1 VTDWKG
7 RRTGLIRLEG
17 VTKIFPRQRVP
28 AVKNLSMEV
37 GEGEICV
44 LVGPSGCGKTT
55 TMKMVNRLIEP
66 TEGKIYVN
74 GRDVADMDPIKLRQD
89 IGYVIQEIGLF
100 PHMTIA
106 ENIAT
111 VPREKGWPEDRIQ
124 QQVDILLELVGLDP
138 EVYRHRKPADLS
150 GGQRQ
155 RVGVARALAADPPI
169 LLMDEPFGAV
179 DPITRAHLQNE
190 FLSLQKKM
198 RKTVMFVTHDIDEA
212 IKMGDR
218 IAVMRAGELVQYDT
232 PDRLLSAPADD
243 FVAALVG
250 HNRAL
255 KRLHLVKAG
264 AVARTDVAVAQATR
278 FVEEAKELLQTNNS
292 PVVVVVDGLN
302 RPKGVVQ
309 REELLR
315 RNGRAA
321 LQDIVNPLE
330 SVADEDATL
339 YDALSTMLNY
349 GERYVVVLNHNRE
362 FQGIITFGY
371 LLELMK
377 ENGS

>member
-1 VTDWKG
+1 MIK
-7 RRTGLIRLEG
+7 LEN
-17 VTKIFPRQRVP
+17 VTKIFPGQQVP
-28 AVKNLSMEV
+28 AVKELTMEV
-37 GEGEICV
+37 PQGEICV

-55 TMKMVNRLIEP
+55 TMKMINRLIEP
-66 TEGKIYVN
+66 TAGKIYID
-74 GRDVADMDPIKLRQD
+74 GQDVAKLDPIKLRQN

-111 VPREKGWPEDRIQ
+111 VPREKGWTANKIRDR
-124 QQVDILLELVGLDP
+124 VDELLELVGLDP
-138 EVYRHRKPADLS
+138 AVYRHRKPADLS

-190 FLSLQKKM
+190 FLSLQEQM
-198 RKTVMFVTHDIDEA
+198 QKTVIFVTHDIDEA

-218 IAVMRAGELVQYDT
+218 IAVMRSGELVQYDS
-232 PDRLLSAPADD
+232 PDRLLSAPADE

-250 HNRAL
+250 RNRSL
-255 KRLHLVKAG
+255 KRLHLIKAG
-264 AVARTDVAVAQATR
+264 EVGKNNAPSVRVDTSLQ
-278 FVEEAKELLQTNNS
+278 EAKRLLQS
-292 PVVVVVDGLN
+292 CQFPVLLVVDNQN
-302 RPKGVVQ
+302 RVKGVIN
-309 REELLR
+309 REELLH
-315 RNGRAA
+315 
-321 LQDIVNPLE
+321 QDGKGIVTDLANPVE
-330 SVADEDATL
+330 SVAEEDATL

-349 GERYVVVLNHNRE
+349 GERYVVVVNRKQE
-362 FQGIITFGY
+362 LQGIITFGY

>member
-1 VTDWKG
+1 M
-7 RRTGLIRLEG
+7 IRLEG
-17 VTKIFPRQRVP
+17 VTKVFPRQKVP

-55 TMKMVNRLIEP
+55 TMKMINRLIEP

-74 GRDVADMDPIKLRQD
+74 GQDVAAVDPIKLRQD

-111 VPREKGWPEDRIQ
+111 VPREKGWAADKIQ
-124 QQVDILLELVGLDP
+124 QRVDVLLELVGLDP
-138 EVYRHRKPADLS
+138 AVYRHRKPADLS

-190 FLSLQKKM
+190 FLFLQKKM
-198 RKTVMFVTHDIDEA
+198 HKTVIFVTHDIDEA

-264 AVARTDVAVAQATR
+264 DVARQDVPMAQTNCSLD
-278 FVEEAKELLQTNNS
+278 EAKKILQGGNL
-292 PVVVVVDGLN
+292 PVIVIVDGLN
-302 RPKGVVQ
+302 RPKGVVN

-315 RNGRAA
+315 QNRQAA
-321 LQDIVNPLE
+321 LKDLINPLE

-349 GERYVVVLNHNRE
+349 GERYVVVLNRNKE
-362 FQGIITFGY
+362 FQGVITFGY